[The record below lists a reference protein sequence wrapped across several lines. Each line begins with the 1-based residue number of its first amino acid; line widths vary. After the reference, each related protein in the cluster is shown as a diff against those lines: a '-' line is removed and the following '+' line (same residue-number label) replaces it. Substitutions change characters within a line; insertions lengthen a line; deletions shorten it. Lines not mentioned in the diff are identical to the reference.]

1 MDTPFAT
8 SMRPPAHDPTERM
21 LLTWA
26 EGWQVRVFAETDFR
40 YGYFARKRML
50 HVQLWHPRARVSVL
64 TPSRFTADRWELHGE
79 RAWRITADDPRAID
93 RVLAP
98 IFGVRLPNIMTLLGL
113 EYWFVRLPTGEID
126 TIEIRAFG

>member
-1 MDTPFAT
+1 MDTPVAIPA
-8 SMRPPAHDPTERM
+8 RAPAHDPAERT

-50 HVQLWHPRARVSVL
+50 HVQLWHPRSRVSVL
-64 TPSRFTADRWELHGE
+64 TPSHFTADRWELHCE
-79 RAWRITADDPRAID
+79 RMWRVTAADSRGID
-93 RVLAP
+93 RVLEP
-98 IFGVRLPNIMTLLGL
+98 MCGVRLPNIMTLAGL
-113 EYWFVRLPTGEID
+113 EYWFVRVPTGDID